1 MMNTTARG
9 GIRVPTGQRQINEDT
24 MKSIGFTTDTKIEDR
39 AVTRQGLQGIV
50 PKKEK
55 KVERKIQDKSY
66 FLTLLKTKIGDISK
80 EIFNMNNEI
89 GSINT
94 DLTTYANLNKTFE
107 TLSKEVQELEGELA
121 DYNLAGDKY
130 RSMMKADD
138 IQEVYARIQ
147 MYNKKKMD
155 ESDNLYLENAH
166 LREQLE
172 KVEAEN
178 DKILQEIDQRLLELE
193 PDQRNEYEQIKE
205 DNQIYIKKFY
215 ALREEMAK
223 LTEQLIEG
231 ENLLKNNPNKRE
243 AQKLKDEINSLYR
256 KKEELELQ
264 TNEAGLSVDELKQRL
279 VTKAKEDTIEKGSI
293 DKKISDNKKIIDN
306 FKKSISEIEKEMKS
320 KANND
325 NTKTVDTITKK
336 DKEYSA
342 FIENYASIKK
352 THYKEIEAKEEVVLA
367 LLKNIS
373 NKLKNGESLIE
384 GNTVMKEKIKEKK
397 EMIEKSVSTLEEA
410 KAKYE
415 ELLVKLQRF
424 DSLDET
430 LKKDIDSYKM
440 KLAHIN
446 KEISTKFDRID
457 DQKVFLKNDAERM
470 KNLLVV
476 LRENKDNYSKMLTK
490 LVLKSRTK
498 NSQLEDNPT
507 YKKLRD
513 LEKRMQANENNIHSL
528 NTYIESKGGE
538 SQFGPLLKECMKLQ
552 ESINAEL
559 LKKY

>member
-1 MMNTTARG
+1 MNTTAKG

-24 MKSIGFTTDTKIEDR
+24 MKSIGFTTDTKVEDR

-55 KVERKIQDKSY
+55 KMERKIQDKSY
-66 FLTLLKTKIGDISK
+66 FMTLLKTKIGDISK

-89 GSINT
+89 GTINT

-107 TLSKEVQELEGELA
+107 TLSKEVQNLEGELA

-130 RSMMKADD
+130 RSMMKAED
-138 IQEVYARIQ
+138 IQEVYTRIQ
-147 MYNKKKMD
+147 MYNRKKMD

-166 LREQLE
+166 LKEQLE

-178 DKILQEIDQRLLELE
+178 DKVLQEIDQRLLELE

-205 DNQIYIKKFY
+205 DNEIYIKKFY
-215 ALREEMAK
+215 ALREEMSK
-223 LTEQLIEG
+223 LNMQLIEG
-231 ENLLKNNPNKRE
+231 EELLKNNPNKRE
-243 AQKLKDEINSLYR
+243 AQKLKDEINQLLR

-264 TNEAGLSVDELKQRL
+264 TNEAGLSMDELKQRL
-279 VTKAKEDTIEKGSI
+279 VAKAKEDTIEKGAI
-293 DKKISDNKKIIDN
+293 DKKISDNKKIIDTI
-306 FKKSISEIEKEMKS
+306 KKSIAEIEKEMKNS
-320 KANND
+320 AKND

-342 FIENYASIKK
+342 FIENYSTIKK

-373 NKLKNGESLIE
+373 QKIKNGESLIE

-424 DSLDET
+424 ENLDET

-440 KLAHIN
+440 KLDHIH
-446 KEISTKFDRID
+446 KEINTKFDRID

-470 KNLLVV
+470 KNLLIV
-476 LRENKDNYSKMLTK
+476 LKENKDNYNKMLTK

-507 YKKLRD
+507 YKKLRE
-513 LEKRMQANENNIHSL
+513 LEKKMQANENNIYSL
-528 NTYIESKGGE
+528 NSYIDSKGGE
-538 SQFGPLLKECMKLQ
+538 CQFAGLLKECMKLQ